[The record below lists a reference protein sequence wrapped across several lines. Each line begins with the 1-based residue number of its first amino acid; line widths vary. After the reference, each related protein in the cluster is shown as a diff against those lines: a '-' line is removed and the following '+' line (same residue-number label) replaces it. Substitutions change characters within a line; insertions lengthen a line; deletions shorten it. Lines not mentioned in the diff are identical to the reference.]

1 MPLNEW
7 LNNQEYAR
15 AYLEQLARKLN
26 SAQMIDPERDGFFV
40 ELTFVKTLGQGSRPA
55 NKNPG
60 KWPQKR
66 WQKQNDASFK
76 LKTTPILPSPRHR
89 DYEGAL

>member
-60 KWPQKR
+60 KMASEKMAKTKR
-66 WQKQNDASFK
+66 CVVQIKNNADLA
-76 LKTTPILPSPRHR
+76 
-89 DYEGAL
+89 